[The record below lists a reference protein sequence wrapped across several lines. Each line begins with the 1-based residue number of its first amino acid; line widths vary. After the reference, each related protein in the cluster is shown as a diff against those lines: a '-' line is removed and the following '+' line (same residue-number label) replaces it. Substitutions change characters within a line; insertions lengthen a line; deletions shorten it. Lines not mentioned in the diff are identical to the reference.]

1 MRSRSFVTDGLTLW
15 PVAAIFAIL
24 LADRLAPGVPALLA
38 VMLGAA
44 LLLTM
49 ALEFRRWGRGCVCR
63 RH

>member
-24 LADRLAPGVPALLA
+24 LADRQQGVPALLA

-49 ALEFRRWGRGCVCR
+49 TLEFRRWGRGCVCR